1 LKASG
6 GPKFLPP
13 AINQPRDN
21 IHPPSDSKNRCAR
34 REGLCDDR
42 VTALRLDRQEHQ
54 RSLQASVADLKP
66 KLLALDPLVHLH
78 AIDENIAELAALPS
92 HRCCARPPRPQ
103 GPPMSAAVKR
113 CAALPNFTHRVAPIL
128 SASQQPKM
136 RLRIEGRAAHGPT
149 ACCSHSKPI
158 LQCPLWRRS
167 TRRLPLHLPNLLVCR
182 AARAS
187 TRLRSIKFAR
197 DKPSVPPEDGVR
209 QGRSVAE
216 RPAVQSL
223 ADFAKRRSLAV

>member
-92 HRCCARPPRPQ
+92 HRCCAAGGPLGHDPQ
-103 GPPMSAAVKR
+103 
-113 CAALPNFTHRVAPIL
+113 
-128 SASQQPKM
+128 
-136 RLRIEGRAAHGPT
+136 RAAEPFLLPASPQLRAIVMTGGPLHVESVKMGSERTLAASKDVLAPT
-149 ACCSHSKPI
+149 AQHVADEAAAMSGATH
-158 LQCPLWRRS
+158 
-167 TRRLPLHLPNLLVCR
+167 NLLNGGAVMTQC
-182 AARAS
+182 
-187 TRLRSIKFAR
+187 
-197 DKPSVPPEDGVR
+197 ENGGV
-209 QGRSVAE
+209 GLLTA
-216 RPAVQSL
+216 
-223 ADFAKRRSLAV
+223 